1 MQNSSLLFQSSIKS
15 KVWRRNKNSNRFS
28 MCCLHK
34 YCLWLLVNDLED
46 AQLPAPVH
54 YARSRQDEEPCL
66 WRISRK
72 TVDMRPANQLSM
84 VDTMAN
90 ITQNSGPVTER
101 TWTYQASPITK
112 LCSFLYWTELLPQ
125 MNHQWKKAFE
135 TLDRGI
141 FITYVN

>member
-34 YCLWLLVNDLED
+34 HCLWLLVNDLED

-66 WRISRK
+66 WRISRR
-72 TVDMRPANQLSM
+72 TVDMRPAIQLSM
-84 VDTMAN
+84 VDTWR
-90 ITQNSGPVTER
+90 ILRR
-101 TWTYQASPITK
+101 TVDLSPNAHGRIRLRPITK